1 MNLESITESL
11 RHCPCGREHT
21 CDIRGIWIESGLV
34 TTVGERLMAQNFPK
48 RLLVVADENTFAASE
63 GILPSLENAGFITE
77 LVLYKNLKEANMKDV
92 EHLCSLAKQVEVEAV
107 LSIGTGS
114 LNDICRLAAYRV
126 DLPLAIFAT
135 APSMD
140 GFASGTT
147 PIVTNGFKETHQAR
161 QPQFILADTKILAAS
176 PAELKSAGFGDMV
189 AKYTAL
195 CDWRISH
202 LLTGEYYCENIANLT
217 RRAVLNVT
225 KMADRITENDE
236 NAAKAVM
243 EALVLTG
250 IAMNYAKS
258 VRPASGAEHIVA
270 HFWEIKKLE
279 MGQFSDFHGKKV
291 GVATLFLSELY
302 HSLAENET
310 IAAQPDK
317 TDWERVFAVY
327 GKNFEAD
334 IRRLNTPTVTDE
346 VNTDDLQ
353 KHWQAI
359 RTIIKEELPTPEAL
373 FNLMQQ
379 AGAVT
384 SLEEIAVSDEL
395 GTLGMQFHAYMRY
408 RLTLCRL
415 IPMLG
420 IPAVWRGI
428 SLV

>member
-1 MNLESITESL
+1 MNLQSITESL
-11 RHCPCGREHT
+11 SHCSCGREHT

-34 TTVGERLMAQNFPK
+34 NVVGERLAAENFPK
-48 RLLVVADENTFAASE
+48 HLLVVADENTLAASE
-63 GILPSLENAGFITE
+63 GILTSLERAGFITE

-92 EHLCSLAKQVEVEAV
+92 EHLCSLASNVSAV

-176 PAELKSAGFGDMV
+176 PAELKSAGFGDMI

-217 RRAVLNVT
+217 RKAVLSVT
-225 KMADRITENDE
+225 EMADHITENDE
-236 NAAKAVM
+236 KAAKAVM

-250 IAMNYAKS
+250 VAMNYAKS

-279 MGQFSDFHGKKV
+279 QGRFSDFHGKKV

-302 HSLAENET
+302 HSLAANET
-310 IAAQPDK
+310 IAAQPDR
-317 TDWERVFAVY
+317 TDWDRVFAVY

-346 VNTDDLQ
+346 VNPTVLQ
-353 KHWQAI
+353 AHWQTI
-359 RTIIKEELPTPEAL
+359 RTIIKEELPVPETL
-373 FNLMQQ
+373 FTLMQK
-379 AGAVT
+379 AGAAT
-384 SLEEIAVSDEL
+384 TLAEIAVSDEL
-395 GTLGMQFHAYMRY
+395 GALGVQFHAYMRY

-420 IPAVWRGI
+420 VPAVWRGI
-428 SLV
+428 LLF